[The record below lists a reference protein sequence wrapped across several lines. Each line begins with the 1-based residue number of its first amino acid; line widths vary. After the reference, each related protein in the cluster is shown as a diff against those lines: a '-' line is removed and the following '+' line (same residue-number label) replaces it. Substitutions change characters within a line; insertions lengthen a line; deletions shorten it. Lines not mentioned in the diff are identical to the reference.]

1 MLVFRCV
8 YGVWSTG
15 LSPSQVDHQ
24 IKLSR
29 PPSALCQKHHMP
41 GTVQQHHHWCFW
53 TITSLCFH
61 KCFVLRF
68 QVPSHCK
75 KTRLHILTLY
85 IVKFFFFAV
94 PQVLQGLNYLHT
106 KCKIIHT
113 DIKPENILL
122 TVNEPYIK
130 KMAAEATQWHKSGAA
145 PPSGSAG
152 QHLSFSSAVHSAP
165 CPDFS
170 SDADWPRDVDFRFLS
185 RSTGFWLMCQLC
197 GVFIKLNRTW
207 QHLNR
212 LLSSRFIGPYAA
224 AVKEIH

>member
-1 MLVFRCV
+1 MSSDVCMVFEVLGYHLLKWIIKSNYQGLPLPCV
-8 YGVWSTG
+8 KSIICQVLCSNTTTGVFEQSHHF
-15 LSPSQVDHQ
+15 VF
-24 IKLSR
+24 IN
-29 PPSALCQKHHMP
+29 AL
-41 GTVQQHHHWCFW
+41 FW
-53 TITSLCFH
+53 DSKFRL
-61 KCFVLRF
+61 
-68 QVPSHCK
+68 K